1 MTSTSGTFQTIKS
14 KKRLPG
20 KGDIPPRLR
29 HRSRCSESDGG
40 AVKEESAG
48 DPLPETAS
56 FSDAATPGFSGMEP
70 EPNGH
75 HPSVSNQ
82 TASPKAKIK
91 KERANGRYKSVFQLF
106 CSELTRGYYL
116 EGDESHYEERRE
128 RVYTFMATPRE
139 LEKFCIF
146 GFLQCLDAF
155 LFMVTFLPIRIIIA
169 VLRLLTYPC
178 AILCGSRSLAQHIP
192 AKSGRS
198 GRVLQPAQVCD
209 LLKGVLAVMSCAV
222 VNHIDTSMIYH
233 LVRGQ
238 TVIKLYVFYNML
250 DLVDRVMSG
259 FGQDIL
265 DTLYWTAT
273 EPTENREKG
282 GRRRG
287 GVLFHFT
294 IAMIYIISH
303 GFLIMC
309 QVTVLN
315 VAFNSHSKALLT
327 ILMSNNFVE
336 IKGSLFRHV
345 DRNNLQQIS
354 CSDVKERFH
363 YASLLLVV
371 FVVNM
376 AEFNWNPDQ
385 VWVILPDITLVLMV
399 ELFVDWT
406 KHAFIT
412 KFNQINPETYRSF
425 LVNLAQDMVTSRQK
439 HAFTDYSDQVC
450 RRLGF
455 TPLPLLC
462 LLVRTYSKSIPMVGY
477 ISYILLAI
485 FYCCLVSL
493 KLLTSIILLGVGCR
507 LLEQEQESGRQTD
520 PCEIDSQVIAKKAK
534 KDSNSEMGSPRK
546 DSPIKINRSVATR
559 NFDCASVETSVNSV
573 LTVGHGVGENSEWE
587 KSWIVRSVS
596 DSVVKQQCHSSLNPI
611 AHAATST
618 VNSASGCMHKGVKD
632 LNSAPQLREQ
642 DAPSISGFEDAE
654 SESDSHAEFH
664 NSVEENDIDFV
675 APRPVTPNM
684 QAVDFDEEKK
694 YK

>member
-1 MTSTSGTFQTIKS
+1 MANTAGAFPANKS
-14 KKRLPG
+14 KKRLPS
-20 KGDIPPRLR
+20 KAEIPPRLR

-40 AVKEESAG
+40 TGKAESAG
-48 DPLPETAS
+48 DPLSQSAS
-56 FSDAATPGFSGMEP
+56 TSDAAEVGVEGPGL

-75 HPSVSNQ
+75 NRSLPSHHSG
-82 TASPKAKIK
+82 PKAKDK
-91 KERANGRYKSVFQLF
+91 NDRPYKSVFQLF

-155 LFMVTFLPIRIIIA
+155 LFIVTFLPIRIVIA
-169 VLRLLTYPC
+169 LVRLLTLPC
-178 AILCGSRSLAQHIP
+178 AILCGSRSVLQRTHM
-192 AKSGRS
+192 KG
-198 GRVLQPAQVCD
+198 GHVLQPAQVCD
-209 LLKGVLAVMSCAV
+209 LLKGVMVLLSCAV

-259 FGQDIL
+259 FGQDVL

-273 EPTENREKG
+273 EPAGNRDKED
-282 GRRRG
+282 RRRG

-294 IAMIYIISH
+294 IAVIYIIMHS
-303 GFLIMC
+303 FLIMC

-327 ILMSNNFVE
+327 IIMSNNFVE
-336 IKGSLFRHV
+336 IKGNQL
-345 DRNNLQQIS
+345 
-354 CSDVKERFH
+354 
-363 YASLLLVV
+363 
-371 FVVNM
+371 
-376 AEFNWNPDQ
+376 
-385 VWVILPDITLVLMV
+385 WVILPDITLVLVV

-412 KFNQINPETYRSF
+412 KFNQISPEIYRTF

-462 LLVRTYSKSIPMVGY
+462 LFVRTCNKSIPMVGY
-477 ISYILLAI
+477 ISYALLGL
-485 FYCCLVSL
+485 FFCCLVSL

-507 LLEQEQESGRQTD
+507 LLEQDKELGIQTD

-534 KDSNSEMGSPRK
+534 ATPGTAVEKTSPK
-546 DSPIKINRSVATR
+546 KTSPTKMP
-559 NFDCASVETSVNSV
+559 
-573 LTVGHGVGENSEWE
+573 
-587 KSWIVRSVS
+587 RSVS
-596 DSVVKQQCHSSLNPI
+596 AGLCDPIEAVSADPVLGIVRGVGDALDVDSSWAVRSASDSVIKQQCHSLQMEVDDSVLQGEGQE
-611 AHAATST
+611 S
-618 VNSASGCMHKGVKD
+618 VSGGW
-632 LNSAPQLREQ
+632 E
-642 DAPSISGFEDAE
+642 AE
-654 SESDSHAEFH
+654 SDCSNVEFH
-664 NSVEENDIDFV
+664 NSLDDDDWV
-675 APRPVTPNM
+675 ASEPYVPSAQV
-684 QAVDFDEEKK
+684 VDFDEEKK
-694 YK
+694 HK

>member
-1 MTSTSGTFQTIKS
+1 MRVAASMANALPAFQINKIK
-14 KKRLPG
+14 KTVPNKHDLA
-20 KGDIPPRLR
+20 PRLR
-29 HRSRCSESDGG
+29 HRSRCSESDSTTG
-40 AVKEESAG
+40 KDESAG
-48 DPLPETAS
+48 DPLS
-56 FSDAATPGFSGMEP
+56 
-70 EPNGH
+70 
-75 HPSVSNQ
+75 Q
-82 TASPKAKIK
+82 TALFPDPIKTSADDPGVKSSEHGRSESHSNVDPRGKAK
-91 KERANGRYKSVFQLF
+91 ERTADRPYKSVFHLL

-139 LEKFCIF
+139 LEKFCVF

-155 LFMVTFLPIRIIIA
+155 LFIVTFLPMRIIIA
-169 VLRLLTYPC
+169 LLRLVTYPC
-178 AILCGSRSLAQHIP
+178 TIICGTQTKA
-192 AKSGRS
+192 GRYP
-198 GRVLQPAQVCD
+198 RLLQPAQVCD
-209 LLKGVLAVMSCAV
+209 LLKGIMVVLGCMV

-259 FGQDIL
+259 FGQDVL

-273 EPTENREKG
+273 EPAGNRDKE
-282 GRRRG
+282 GRRHS

-294 IAMIYIISH
+294 IAMIYIIVHS
-303 GFLIMC
+303 FLIMC

-327 ILMSNNFVE
+327 IIMSNNFVE

-363 YASLLLVV
+363 YTTLLLVV
-371 FVVNM
+371 FIVNM

-385 VWVILPDITLVLMV
+385 VWVILPDITMVLVV

-412 KFNQINPETYRSF
+412 KFNQISPKTYRIF
-425 LVNLAQDMVTSRQK
+425 LVNLAQDMLTSRQK

-477 ISYILLAI
+477 LSYGLLAL
-485 FYCCLVSL
+485 FFCCLVSL
-493 KLLTSIILLGVGCR
+493 KLLTSVILLGVGCR
-507 LLEQEQESGRQTD
+507 LLEQEQELGRQTD

-534 KDSNSEMGSPRK
+534 SPDSASERNTAQK
-546 DSPIKINRSVATR
+546 DSPAKLPH
-559 NFDCASVETSVNSV
+559 TSPAGNGSPVQTVSADSV
-573 LTVGHGVGENSEWE
+573 LASQRAVGDDFDFDT
-587 KSWIVRSVS
+587 SWVVRSAS
-596 DSVVKQQCHSSLNPI
+596 DTVVNQQCQLVVGKVEELLHGGRK
-611 AHAATST
+611 
-618 VNSASGCMHKGVKD
+618 NSPSPSGCW
-632 LNSAPQLREQ
+632 E
-642 DAPSISGFEDAE
+642 EE
-654 SESDSHAEFH
+654 SNDSDAEFH
-664 NSVEENDIDFV
+664 NSLDSSEAGPS
-675 APRPVTPNM
+675 APYVPSAQVS
-684 QAVDFDEEKK
+684 DFDEEKK